1 MVSGVRGEHL
11 LRWSSRVEEAL
22 VKDGGEVCQ
31 RTGEQVA
38 GQSYLRPSRRVSALG
53 EGGGEANH
61 GRQ

>member
-1 MVSGVRGEHL
+1 M
-11 LRWSSRVEEAL
+11 EEAL